1 MKKFLCV
8 IMVIVVCFAFCS
20 CGSENKV
27 EALAE
32 SYMQAYFTGDYKM
45 VDELDLIGL
54 EDYLNSDYTIATV
67 KLFLGMRSIDFN
79 LDETEW
85 FESLSEYYE
94 AYHQATLENNP
105 GLNVVVGE
113 IEVSEY
119 SGNEFE
125 TALNYLEK
133 EYGELLNV
141 SEIKNIYEVSV
152 PVTVNFSGQ
161 SREFNNKIDIIN
173 ISGEYKVNSDP
184 FFKDLGV
191 KVEV

>member
-1 MKKFLCV
+1 M
-8 IMVIVVCFAFCS
+8 
-20 CGSENKV
+20 
-27 EALAE
+27 
-32 SYMQAYFTGDYKM
+32 
-45 VDELDLIGL
+45 
-54 EDYLNSDYTIATV
+54 
-67 KLFLGMRSIDFN
+67 KLFLSIQSCTFERSPDNFFN
-79 LDETEW
+79 N
-85 FESLSEYYE
+85 LSEYYD

-105 GLNVVVGE
+105 GLNVVFGE

-125 TALNYLEK
+125 TALNYLEE
-133 EYGELLNV
+133 EYGGLLNV

-161 SREFNNKIDIIN
+161 SREFNNKIDIID